1 MNYFLKQNKIQ
12 LATFLIICISLII
25 KISSEEKPYATGDA
39 VEYSLMTEALF
50 NHFSPNVE
58 TADCES
64 FKSAFIKK
72 SKWEENDK
80 AGAYEAT
87 QAFISS
93 TNYKLLDYDYAFFVA
108 KDGKKYSVHFF
119 FYSLLNLPVRW
130 ICSIISFN
138 PLQVF
143 HVTNALLVLISC
155 LVFFKYS
162 KFGEFQTAAFALL
175 FFYSTNYWYLCWVH
189 PEVFTVCFVTLGLWL
204 FFQDKKYVGILLVSI
219 AALQN
224 QPLTILSATL
234 CLITLFSNGFSL
246 KNCLKIF
253 LCSFLIFIPSLFYY
267 YHFGETNL
275 IQYQGGLSFSYVT
288 FTRVFG
294 FFFDLNQGVILALP
308 FILFAYLFL
317 VIRKINSIKQADT
330 KWDLFIPLAIVAMTC
345 IAATIDNWNHGQAVV
360 NRYVTYIGTV
370 IFVHFFFLL
379 MNIENKKRRNTILIV
394 ALFSQIAT
402 VFYHQSL
409 SKFDWSTNESKPI
422 ATWVLNHCPQLY
434 NPDPI
439 IFIARYTPM
448 DKLTESPAYYA
459 KKTGEITKFLVNK
472 NYLYNLERFGF
483 TKKQIDEI
491 APKLHYIIGWAYIN
505 VNENFHSSFSL
516 NQLKQIDNE
525 RKLDRQIKT
534 IKDNIAWY
542 ESIKQKAKTLG
553 ITEQEALRRDA
564 AYVLGIENTG
574 TNETKEEK
582 IKNKINQMK
591 ATPSWLK
598 LIEAKAKEQR
608 ISLDSA
614 LYKDACWTVEQELPK

>member
-1 MNYFLKQNKIQ
+1 MKDFLIKNKIK
-12 LATFLIICISLII
+12 LATFIIICSSLII

-72 SKWEENDK
+72 NKWEENDK
-80 AGAYEAT
+80 ASAYEAT
-87 QAFISS
+87 QAFITS
-93 TNYKLLDYDYAFFVA
+93 TSYKPLDYECAFFVA

-130 ICSIISFN
+130 ICSIMSFN
-138 PLQVF
+138 PLSVF
-143 HVTNALLVLISC
+143 HITNALLVLISC
-155 LVFFKYS
+155 FLFFKYS
-162 KFGEFQTAAFALL
+162 KFGELQTAAFVLL

-189 PEVFTVCFVTLGLWL
+189 PEVFTVCFVTVGLWL
-204 FFQDKKYVGILLVSI
+204 FFQDKKYIGILLVSI

-224 QPLTILSATL
+224 QPLTILSAAL
-234 CLITLFSNGFSL
+234 CLITLFSNGFRL
-246 KNCLKIF
+246 KNILKIF
-253 LCSFLIFIPSLFYY
+253 LCSFLILTPSLFYY

-275 IQYQGGLSFSYVT
+275 IQYEGGLSFSYVT

-294 FFFDLNQGVILALP
+294 FFFDLNQGVVLALP

-317 VIRKINSIKQADT
+317 VIRKIVSIKKTET
-330 KWDLFIPLAIVAMTC
+330 KWDLLIPLTILGMTC

-379 MNIENKKRRNTILIV
+379 MSIENKKRRNTILIV
-394 ALFSQIAT
+394 ALFCQIGT

-409 SKFDWSTNESKPI
+409 SKFDWSTSESKPI

-439 IFIARYTPM
+439 IFIARYTPI
-448 DKLTESPAYYA
+448 DKLDESPAYYA
-459 KKTGEITKFLVNK
+459 KKSGEITKFLVNR

-491 APKLHYIIGWAYIN
+491 APHLHYIIGWAYIN
-505 VNENFHSSFSL
+505 VNGNFHSNFTFSE
-516 NQLKQIDNE
+516 LKNIDNQ

-534 IKDNIAWY
+534 IKSNLSWY
-542 ESIKQKAKTLG
+542 ESVKQKGKTLG

-564 AYVLGIENTG
+564 AYVLGIEDSG
-574 TNETKEEK
+574 TNETIADK
-582 IKNKINQMK
+582 IKNKINQIR

-598 LIEAKAKEQR
+598 LIEAKATEKK

-614 LYKDACWTVEQELPK
+614 LYNDAKWTVEQEIQK